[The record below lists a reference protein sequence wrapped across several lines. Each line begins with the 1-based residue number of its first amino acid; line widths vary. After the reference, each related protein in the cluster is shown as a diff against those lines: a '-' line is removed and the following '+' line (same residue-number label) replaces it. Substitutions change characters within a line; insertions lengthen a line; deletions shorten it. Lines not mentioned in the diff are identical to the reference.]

1 MEWAVA
7 GAIISALIGWV
18 GWILTRDYRE
28 YRRLEG
34 EKLNDFI
41 NAEKARQ
48 NEAKEYA
55 APRGSVNDIIDKL

>member
-7 GAIISALIGWV
+7 GAIISAVIGWV

-28 YRRLEG
+28 YRRLEDERLSG
-34 EKLNDFI
+34 FI
-41 NAEKARQ
+41 NAERARQ

-55 APRGSVNDIIDKL
+55 APRGSVDDAIDGL